1 MDQKHQVD
9 IDIDIIPIL
18 NIYGLD
24 YRCIINGICKNE
36 TINFHCHAAPFN
48 YDDLYD
54 WRGIMVEYLK
64 KLIILKIIINTLSVT
79 QKIIVMILP
88 HSI

>member
-1 MDQKHQVD
+1 MHQKHQVD
-9 IDIDIIPIL
+9 IDIDSIPIL

-48 YDDLYD
+48 HDDLYD
-54 WRGIMVEYLK
+54 
-64 KLIILKIIINTLSVT
+64 
-79 QKIIVMILP
+79 
-88 HSI
+88 